1 MWRHNIIYFYWILF
15 LTDNLFS
22 SLSVMYDSLWPHGL
36 QHARPPCPSLSP
48 RPCLNLCPLS
58 WWCHPTILSSV
69 VPFSSCLQ
77 SFPASGSLLLSQ
89 VFTSCGQSIGASA
102 SASFLPVNIQN
113 WFPLGLTG
121 WISLQSKGLSR
132 VFSNTKVQN
141 HQFFSA
147 QLSLWY
153 SSHIHTWLLEKPKT
167 IAWTRHIQ
175 RKVAQFLNLGYLIF
189 CNL

>member
-113 WFPLGLTG
+113 WFPLGFTG
-121 WISLQSKGLSR
+121 
-132 VFSNTKVQN
+132 
-141 HQFFSA
+141 
-147 QLSLWY
+147 
-153 SSHIHTWLLEKPKT
+153 
-167 IAWTRHIQ
+167 
-175 RKVAQFLNLGYLIF
+175 LIF
-189 CNL
+189 LHSQESSPDNHGVTKSWTQLKWLSTHACTYRRCLNFSPKIKRKFGLKAIP